1 MLMLGWLGWL
11 LCRERT
17 DGERAAG
24 LLWGWAA
31 GVIENLLLG
40 WLAGAATR
48 RPASN
53 ENIRGRI
60 RIFRCRGGEV
70 LRVG

>member
-1 MLMLGWLGWL
+1 MLGWLGWL

-40 WLAGAATR
+40 WLAGRYANACIKR
-48 RPASN
+48 EYSWEDKNLP
-53 ENIRGRI
+53 
-60 RIFRCRGGEV
+60 
-70 LRVG
+70 L